1 MLEAIT
7 AKMIVLWNK
16 NHTRAPSSM
25 HRSRHG
31 QCLTSGLECRLSAL
45 YINSGASVGQRDG

>member
-1 MLEAIT
+1 LEAIT